1 MRRPVFIAQQARDAR
16 GLIGRIL
23 AFLMAQE
30 TWAQNRRVIDALG
43 VVRGDLVLDIGC
55 GPGRSLQTLAS
66 LAQEGRI
73 VGADP
78 SALMAE
84 LAVRRNSALVR
95 ARRVEIVMASA
106 ASLPFAD
113 AAFDKALCVHVLYF
127 WDDLDRAFA
136 EIARVLKP
144 GGKLALSFRTN
155 ADAKAMHA
163 FPAEVYRFPS
173 LNEVIAS
180 LEGAGLAVEK
190 KRRARDFAP
199 PARSKEAGVNSQ
211 RSNPSFQRSVVH
223 IRKVCDRH
231 HVRIVGI
238 KGHCA

>member
-1 MRRPVFIAQQARDAR
+1 MRPGRRTSARSTRSAR
-16 GLIGRIL
+16 G
-23 AFLMAQE
+23 
-30 TWAQNRRVIDALG
+30 DH
-43 VVRGDLVLDIGC
+43 VLDIGC
-55 GPGRSLQTLAS
+55 GPGRSLATLAN
-66 LAQEGRI
+66 LAPEGRV

-127 WDDLDRAFA
+127 WNDLNRAFA

-144 GGKLALSFRTN
+144 GGKLVLFFRTS
-155 ADAKAMHA
+155 ADVKAVQA

-180 LEGAGLAVEK
+180 LGEAGLAVEQSHEPATTPLLLVTK
-190 KRRARDFAP
+190 KRA
-199 PARSKEAGVNSQ
+199 
-211 RSNPSFQRSVVH
+211 
-223 IRKVCDRH
+223 
-231 HVRIVGI
+231 
-238 KGHCA
+238 